1 MATEIEEMV
10 RPPRSKEGQGQESL
24 EFQSFRQV
32 VGGLQSGQGGKA
44 SGCLIKIGRHA
55 NLPPSWLASGSMS
68 AVVLLV
74 AVRV

>member
-10 RPPRSKEGQGQESL
+10 RPPRKKDKDKKASNSSHSAKSSEAFKAGK
-24 EFQSFRQV
+24 
-32 VGGLQSGQGGKA
+32 GGKA
-44 SGCLIKIGRHA
+44 SGCLIKIGPHA